1 MGIRTTFSENLRR
14 LRAERGLSQEAL
26 AHSAGLDR
34 TYISSIEREVYAAS
48 IDVVERLA
56 QSLNVRPDEL
66 LQSNSVQQTW
76 KRLKAK

>member
-14 LRAERGLSQEAL
+14 LRAEKGMSQEAL

-48 IDVVERLA
+48 LDVVDRLA

>member
-14 LRAERGLSQEAL
+14 LRAEKGMSQEAL

-48 IDVVERLA
+48 LDVVERLA

>member
-56 QSLNVRPDEL
+56 ACLNVRPDEL

>member
-1 MGIRTTFSENLRR
+1 M
-14 LRAERGLSQEAL
+14 SQEAL

-48 IDVVERLA
+48 LDVVERLA